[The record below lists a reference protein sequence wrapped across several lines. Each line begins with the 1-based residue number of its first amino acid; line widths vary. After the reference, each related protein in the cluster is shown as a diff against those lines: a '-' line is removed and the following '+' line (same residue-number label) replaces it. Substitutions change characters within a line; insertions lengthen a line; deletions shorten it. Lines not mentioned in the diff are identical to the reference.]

1 MQHWRTYS
9 ISIRII
15 SRRAEGQI
23 IMEHRIL
30 HFILYTLGGV
40 ILTPFIWQVAIFEES
55 RKAWVK
61 AYVKAIIGIKK

>member
-1 MQHWRTYS
+1 
-9 ISIRII
+9 
-15 SRRAEGQI
+15 
-23 IMEHRIL
+23 MEHRIL
-30 HFILYTLGGV
+30 HFILYTLGLV